1 MAFWHN
7 IQNTKYCYLIGKCQ
21 NRKITLTRFGY
32 SDDMTVK
39 SKDSAWRECGMSRQQ
54 TTKFH
59 RQNHESDVAR
69 PSCSYAKG
77 EPKETSKSRRWRWK
91 WRRHNYRSSTPD
103 GRRTEP
109 PAGRW
114 THQRQRLQR
123 QRQFVMATAAV
134 SARRRRTSGQQVQTS
149 RLSRRRAS
157 SAARTRR
164 REASGCD
171 DASSNTSFYIT
182 FSLFLLALGVG
193 FGWTFN
199 HYTIDIF
206 LDVFRSLFHC
216 IVVLCTASLV
226 RLLFPYTC
234 SLY

>member
-32 SDDMTVK
+32 SDDMPVK
-39 SKDSAWRECGMSRQQ
+39 SKDGGWRECGMSRQQ

-59 RQNHESDVAR
+59 RQNHESDMAR
-69 PSCSYAKG
+69 PSCMLL
-77 EPKETSKSRRWRWK
+77 
-91 WRRHNYRSSTPD
+91 
-103 GRRTEP
+103 
-109 PAGRW
+109 
-114 THQRQRLQR
+114 RQRRAERNLEDDVEDDDDTTIRHLRLTVAVPSR
-123 QRQFVMATAAV
+123 QVNTSAAAASEATPVRHGHGGSVGHIAHRV
-134 SARRRRTSGQQVQTS
+134 SRG
-149 RLSRRRAS
+149 RRRAS
-157 SAARTRR
+157 SAVRVRR

-206 LDVFRSLFHC
+206 GR
-216 IVVLCTASLV
+216 
-226 RLLFPYTC
+226 FPFFVWLYCGTLYSVPC
-234 SLY
+234 QTFVSLYMYISLILY